1 MDLEH
6 EFQMW
11 RFSHMKTVER
21 IIGYRQG
28 TGGTSGVAFLE
39 KALKLRFFP
48 ELWTVRTELE
58 QA

>member
-1 MDLEH
+1 
-6 EFQMW
+6 MW

-48 ELWTVRTELE
+48 ELWTVRSEL
-58 QA
+58 